1 MAFFS
6 EEEKNIL
13 GSVLPD
19 VAAALRTPLNNL
31 HIAMQRLLSQ
41 QEEGSTEQAIVQQS
55 YYRMLRL
62 VNNLSVAPELLSDEL
77 LDTENTELVV
87 WLDEMCREAASIA
100 REIGVEVEFVCKSR
114 YLVAAVNRV
123 YFERMVWN
131 LISNALKATP
141 AGGKVTVTLE
151 DRGRLFLLS
160 VRDNGCGLS
169 PEGSDAIFQRW
180 TQKGG
185 TPLMMQGGLGLGLLI
200 CRRVAEG
207 HGGRLLLE
215 SRPGEG
221 TLVTAA
227 LPHTRRNGGELHTDQ
242 QDYAGG
248 FSHVMME
255 LSDALPYRAFT
266 EKHLD

>member
-13 GSVLPD
+13 GNVLPE

-31 HIAMQRLLSQ
+31 HIAMQRLLSR
-41 QEEGSTEQAIVQQS
+41 QEDSTECAIAQQS

-62 VNNLSVAPELLSDEL
+62 VNNLSAAPELLSDERL
-77 LDTENTELVV
+77 EAENTELVV
-87 WLDEMCREAASIA
+87 WLDELCREAASIA
-100 REIGVEVEFVCKSR
+100 REIGVEVEFVCRCR

-131 LISNALKATP
+131 LLSNALKATP
-141 AGGKVTVTLE
+141 SGGRVTVTLE
-151 DRGRLFLLS
+151 DRGQLFLLS
-160 VRDNGCGLS
+160 VRDTGCGLP
-169 PEGSDAIFQRW
+169 PEGSDAMLQRW
-180 TQKGG
+180 TKKDGASSAM
-185 TPLMMQGGLGLGLLI
+185 PGGLELGLLI

-215 SRPGEG
+215 SRPGHG
-221 TLVTAA
+221 TMVTAA
-227 LPHTRRNGGELHTDQ
+227 IPHTRRSSGELHSAQ

>member
-13 GSVLPD
+13 GNVLPD

-31 HIAMQRLLSQ
+31 HIAMQRLLSR
-41 QEEGSTEQAIVQQS
+41 QEDSSECAIVQQS

-62 VNNLSVAPELLSDEL
+62 VNNLSAAPELLSDER

-87 WLDEMCREAASIA
+87 WLDELCRQADSIA
-100 REIGVEVEFVCKSR
+100 REIGVEVTFVCRCR

-131 LISNALKATP
+131 LLSNAMKATS
-141 AGGKVTVTLE
+141 GGGTITVTLE
-151 DRGRLFLLS
+151 DRGQIFLLS
-160 VRDNGCGLS
+160 VRDSGCGLS
-169 PEGSDAIFQRW
+169 PEGSDAVFRRW
-180 TQKGG
+180 TQQSGA
-185 TPLMMQGGLGLGLLI
+185 PAMMQGGLGLGLLI

-215 SRPGEG
+215 SRPDGG
-221 TLVTAA
+221 TMVTAA
-227 LPHTRRNGGELHTDQ
+227 LPHTRRGNGELHSAQ

-255 LSDALPYRAFT
+255 LSDALPYRVFT
-266 EKHLD
+266 QKHLD

>member
-13 GSVLPD
+13 GSVLPE

-41 QEEGSTEQAIVQQS
+41 QEDSTECAIVQQS

-62 VNNLSVAPELLSDEL
+62 VNNLSAAPELLSDERL
-77 LDTENTELVV
+77 ETENTELVV
-87 WLDEMCREAASIA
+87 WLDELCREAASIA
-100 REIGVEVEFVCKSR
+100 REIGVEVEFVCKSH

-131 LISNALKATP
+131 LLSNALKATS
-141 AGGKVTVTLE
+141 GGGTITVTLE
-151 DRGRLFLLS
+151 DRGQIFLLS
-160 VRDNGCGLS
+160 VRDSGCGLP
-169 PEGSDAIFQRW
+169 PEGSDAVFQRW
-180 TQKGG
+180 TQKGAAA
-185 TPLMMQGGLGLGLLI
+185 PPQGGLGLGLLI

-215 SRPGEG
+215 SRPDGG
-221 TLVTAA
+221 TMVTAA
-227 LPHTRRNGGELHTDQ
+227 LPHVRCGSGELHSAQ

-255 LSDALPYRAFT
+255 LSDALPYRVFT

>member
-13 GSVLPD
+13 GGVLPE

-41 QEEGSTEQAIVQQS
+41 QEDSTECAIVQQS

-62 VNNLSVAPELLSDEL
+62 VNNLSAAPELLSDERL
-77 LDTENTELVV
+77 ETENTELVV
-87 WLDEMCREAASIA
+87 WLDELCRQAASIA
-100 REIGVEVEFVCKSR
+100 REIGVEVEFVCRCR

-131 LISNALKATP
+131 LLSNAMKATS
-141 AGGKVTVTLE
+141 GGGRITVTLE
-151 DRGRLFLLS
+151 DRGQIFLLS
-160 VRDNGCGLS
+160 VRDSGCGLP
-169 PEGSDAIFQRW
+169 PEGSDAVFRRW
-180 TQKGG
+180 TQQDAAA
-185 TPLMMQGGLGLGLLI
+185 PQQGGLGLGLLI

-215 SRPGEG
+215 SRPDGG
-221 TLVTAA
+221 TMVTAA
-227 LPHTRRNGGELHTDQ
+227 LPHVRRGSGELHSAQ

-255 LSDALPYRAFT
+255 LSDALPYRVFT